1 MLRYSSW
8 RRSPEHYQHR
18 ELIKVMSGDKETGCQ
33 SSSSSSTGGSEP
45 EKLPLKSSS
54 TEI

>member
-33 SSSSSSTGGSEP
+33 SSSSTGGSEH

-54 TEI
+54 TEM